1 MSLSLVADYGSDS
14 DTEEPEIKGVETKND
29 AAEDQAPAKKSGLF
43 AKLPA
48 PKSKENLSEEKN
60 PQPAEAEVKK
70 KVHTFTV
77 PINPE
82 ILKKRKDEDR
92 LETDE
97 GDRPKKKAA
106 PSSTLPFLPAPKNND
121 MYDQAKKVN
130 AALKNNVPKT
140 SSKRVLSFKQN
151 PQLASL
157 LQGEDSPQVEAQT
170 VAEASNQEQEGGPVA
185 DSAPAAESYGQ
196 DYQQPAYGN
205 YQTAEEHHRQLY
217 QQQYQ
222 DYYNQQ
228 RYYNADGQI
237 NYQLGHQQQ
246 QYFSNPTAGFKDPL
260 KNAPRDFRELR
271 GLGANI
277 VDINQDERKKE
288 FPKYRAPDYF
298 EEQMN
303 KMRTTASVMPDRSQK
318 RQGHISYLLHEF
330 HMKEADLALKKAEGL
345 KTRRETKMKYGW

>member
-14 DTEEPEIKGVETKND
+14 DTEEPEIKEVEAKNNTT
-29 AAEDQAPAKKSGLF
+29 AQPPTKKSGLF
-43 AKLPA
+43 SKLPP
-48 PKSKENLSEEKN
+48 PKPKDDVPEEKTTKTEE
-60 PQPAEAEVKK
+60 PEAKK

-82 ILKKRKDEDR
+82 SLKKRKDEDR
-92 LETDE
+92 LEADE
-97 GDRPKKKAA
+97 GERPKKKIA

-121 MYDQAKKVN
+121 LYDQAKRVN
-130 AALKNNVPKT
+130 TEIKNNVTKS

-157 LQGEDSPQVEAQT
+157 LQDESSPQVEAQT
-170 VAEASNQEQEGGPVA
+170 GHEAANQEQEQEVA
-185 DSAPAAESYGQ
+185 ASTPATQSYDQ
-196 DYQQPAYGN
+196 AYQQHAYGN
-205 YQTAEEHHRQLY
+205 YQSAEDYHRQLY

-228 RYYNADGQI
+228 QFYNADGTI
-237 NYQLGHQQQ
+237 NYRLGQQQQ
-246 QYFSNPTAGFKDPL
+246 QYFSNPVAGFKDPL

-303 KMRTTASVMPDRSQK
+303 KTRTTASVMPDRSQK

-330 HMKEADLALKKAEGL
+330 HMKEADLAIKKAEGL
-345 KTRRETKMKYGW
+345 KTRKETKMKYGW